1 MTTRPQTPLAW
12 RVEQRT
18 LGAEPGPWKHHS
30 THPRMST
37 AARVAQQRKP
47 FRERRIIALGPME
60 GER

>member
-1 MTTRPQTPLAW
+1 MTAHKKPLAW

-18 LGAEPGPWKHHS
+18 LGETPGPWKHHS

-37 AARVAQQRKP
+37 ATRVAHQRKP
-47 FRERRIIALGPME
+47 FRERRIIALVPME